1 MDKKKVFRI
10 TVVAVG
16 IVLSC
21 LFVFLLLP
29 RLLVWFLPFV
39 LAYFLAK
46 IIEPLVRL
54 LHKKCKIPR
63 SIGTIISIVL
73 AIGVLGG
80 IIVAVV
86 SRLISEVNDIVAQ
99 SDTIIA
105 KIALRYESL
114 RGFLAHRFGIGDALD
129 RTFANLGE
137 TLSTYAAS
145 HTVPA
150 LQGAF
155 DVVKSIPSAIVFA
168 VVFLLGTYFMS
179 SDRERIA
186 AGLHRTIPPKIM
198 GFVDDV
204 MQNVFSAL
212 GAYIRAQLVLI
223 CITFC
228 ELSMGVMI
236 IGGSRIAYYLTKM
249 LIADGSSVKIIDKD
263 PEVCQRFSDEM
274 PKAEIVFGDGAQ
286 QELLLEEG
294 IKDTSA
300 FISLT
305 GIDEENILISVLA
318 SSFNV
323 PKVITKI
330 NRDELHTLSEN
341 LGLDTIISPKKTVS
355 DLLVGYARA
364 LRNSLGS
371 NIETLYRLMDDHV
384 EAIEFKVSSDFERLD
399 TPLKDMR
406 LKENILI
413 AGIIRNKKPIIPTGN
428 DVILSGDKVIVIA
441 ADRKIQE
448 LSDILK

>member
-228 ELSMGVMI
+228 ELSIGFMI
-236 IGGSRIAYYLTKM
+236 IGGSIADYALVLALVISIIDAIPILGTGMVLIPWGVFSLISGDIRLGIM
-249 LIADGSSVKIIDKD
+249 LIVLYLICLAVRQLTEPRLVAHQIGVHPLLMLMVMYIGLRFFGLFGMILGPILALVVRQLHESGLFAKIGNY
-263 PEVCQRFSDEM
+263 VR
-274 PKAEIVFGDGAQ
+274 G
-286 QELLLEEG
+286 
-294 IKDTSA
+294 
-300 FISLT
+300 
-305 GIDEENILISVLA
+305 
-318 SSFNV
+318 
-323 PKVITKI
+323 
-330 NRDELHTLSEN
+330 
-341 LGLDTIISPKKTVS
+341 
-355 DLLVGYARA
+355 
-364 LRNSLGS
+364 
-371 NIETLYRLMDDHV
+371 ET
-384 EAIEFKVSSDFERLD
+384 
-399 TPLKDMR
+399 
-406 LKENILI
+406 
-413 AGIIRNKKPIIPTGN
+413 
-428 DVILSGDKVIVIA
+428 
-441 ADRKIQE
+441 Q
-448 LSDILK
+448 